1 MMSFTY
7 LRETLQA
14 LAAPPDVQL
23 ARFPDFV
30 VKADELALDFDH
42 ALLLV
47 RQEGGEALSVEQ
59 HAALSAVDGL
69 LDAMSGA
76 ENASLWTEQALRED
90 PEWDRVRAAAAAALR
105 AFGWPVELPPPT
117 QNVYV
122 SGAAG

>member
-1 MMSFTY
+1 MSFVN

-42 ALLLV
+42 ALVLV
-47 RQEGGEALSVEQ
+47 RQDGGAALSAEQ
-59 HAALSAVDGL
+59 HAALSMVDGL

-76 ENASLWTEQALRED
+76 ANARLWTERALREGA
-90 PEWDRVRAAAAAALR
+90 EWGRVRAAAAAALR
-105 AFGWPVELPPPT
+105 AFGWPVEPPPPT

-122 SGAAG
+122 SGAAV